1 VSVNWNEIWVGQIS
15 LLVTETHLVYCFFCC
30 SEVVNGCHRIALVL
44 DVSQIRQ
51 KKARQSTRQYHVLC
65 SYVCTCPCNP
75 PPFMQIVGFGLGSNP
90 LELFGWPVTTSVGW
104 LVIEFP
110 TRLSTRLSIRFF
122 EKLAVG
128 YR

>member
-1 VSVNWNEIWVGQIS
+1 MSVKSDKKRPGKAHANIMYS
-15 LLVTETHLVYCFFCC
+15 
-30 SEVVNGCHRIALVL
+30 ALMFV
-44 DVSQIRQ
+44 
-51 KKARQSTRQYHVLC
+51 HVLA
-65 SYVCTCPCNP
+65 T